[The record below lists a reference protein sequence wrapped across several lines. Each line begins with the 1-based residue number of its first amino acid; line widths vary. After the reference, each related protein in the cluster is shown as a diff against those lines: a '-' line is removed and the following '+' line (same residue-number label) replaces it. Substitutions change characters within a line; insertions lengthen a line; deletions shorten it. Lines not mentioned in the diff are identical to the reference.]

1 MAGEYYATGS
11 SIACN
16 NPEHHNHVG
25 QTPFISISGGDSY
38 VERVGGTW
46 TFYINIYIESRWN
59 IEVVWDDSR
68 PSSWDISVSQQD
80 GVVIGSTSG
89 PIRGKV
95 WQTGTTKNYVGQAVI
110 SGIRGKGERLNV
122 NIHAN
127 LRGTNGSNGIY
138 WNSKGCYINDLWQTG
153 YFDVSEIQL
162 NPTITRFWWRS
173 SEIHEDALIMEFT
186 ADQKITECRVQVTNI
201 TTGEKSGELNPGCAD
216 VTPDGTHKWFGVRSS
231 HWSGIQYAYRYRV
244 HLRIRN
250 DAGLWNAADFSTE
263 PDHSTADA
271 NTGNHKPILKKLEI
285 SYDMDSYIVNWGMD
299 IPTDIPT
306 NIIPRYP
313 RSSMGDLEYCYPRED
328 VIEGYIRFGNIRPG
342 ANVRFSLVVYSSRRF
357 EGSMYGS
364 YTSDL
369 IEESLELRQP
379 AKIEEFPNFIFGNP
393 LAYLMNNDSECNG
406 IIRFYCGEVMFAQRP
421 FKKDLEY
428 AYGYQVATLTQDEWD
443 TLYRQFRKP
452 SEVTILV
459 KVTTVGKYENIDT
472 FYHTKCILTGNAKTN
487 WIGIDG
493 VPKRTKD
500 FIAPTA
506 ERVPMRAVAWI
517 GANGE
522 ARRCT

>member
-1 MAGEYYATGS
+1 MAGEYYATSNTSDQDKPG
-11 SIACN
+11 
-16 NPEHHNHVG
+16 V
-25 QTPFISISGGDSY
+25 TTFISVRGEDSN
-38 VERVGGTW
+38 VVREGGTW
-46 TFYINIYIESRWN
+46 TFNINIYIDAIFRAYVTWN
-59 IEVVWDDSR
+59 EDMGCEWEMVLTQQNGAEIGRASGI
-68 PSSWDISVSQQD
+68 IS
-80 GVVIGSTSG
+80 GSISF
-89 PIRGKV
+89 
-95 WQTGTTKNYVGQAVI
+95 TGGGQKIHVGTATVKNIKGVGQRI
-110 SGIRGKGERLNV
+110 NV
-122 NIHAN
+122 SLHAD
-127 LRGTNGSNGIY
+127 LRGTNGPGVGIY
-138 WNSKGCYINDLWQTG
+138 WNTQKVYINHLWQTG

-186 ADQKITECRVQVTNI
+186 ADQRIAECRVQVTNL

-216 VTPDGTHKWFGVRSS
+216 VTSDGTHKWFGVRSS

-244 HLRIRN
+244 HLRICN

-263 PDHSTADA
+263 PDYSLADA
-271 NTGNHKPILKKLEI
+271 NTGNHKPVLKKLEI

-306 NIIPRYP
+306 NIMPRYP

-357 EGSMYGS
+357 EASMYGS
-364 YTSDL
+364 YRSDL
-369 IEESLELRQP
+369 IEESLELKQP

-421 FKKDLEY
+421 FKKDY
-428 AYGYQVATLTQDEWD
+428 KDAYGYQVATLTQEEWD
-443 TLYRQFRKP
+443 TLYRQFKKP
-452 SEVTILV
+452 SEVVILV
-459 KVTTVGKYENIDT
+459 KVTSVGKYEDIDT

-517 GANGE
+517 GANG
-522 ARRCT
+522 APRRCT

>member
-1 MAGEYYATGS
+1 MAGEFYATGS

-38 VERVGGTW
+38 VVRVGGTW

-59 IEVVWDDSR
+59 IEVIWDDSR

-95 WQTGTTKNYVGQAVI
+95 WQTGTVKKYVGQAVI
-110 SGIRGKGERLNV
+110 PGIRGKGERLNV

-127 LRGTNGSNGIY
+127 LRGTNGNNGIY

-162 NPTITRFWWRS
+162 NPTLTGFWWRT
-173 SEIHEDALIMEFT
+173 SEIYENALIMEFT
-186 ADQKITECRVQVTNI
+186 ADQGISGCRVQVTNLD
-201 TTGEKSGELNPGCAD
+201 TGERSGEIDPGCAD
-216 VTPDGTHKWFGVRSS
+216 VNGNTHKWFGVRDY
-231 HWSGIQYAYRYRV
+231 HWSGIQYAHHYRV
-244 HLRIRN
+244 HLRICN
-250 DAGLWNAADFSTE
+250 TDGLWNAADFSTE
-263 PDHSTADA
+263 PDYSLADA
-271 NTGNHKPILKKLEI
+271 NTGNHKPVLKTLEM
-285 SYDMDSYIVNWGMD
+285 SYDMDSYSANWAMD
-299 IPTDIPT
+299 IPTDIAPD
-306 NIIPRYP
+306 YP
-313 RSSMGDLEYCYPRED
+313 KSSMGDLEYNHPTED
-328 VIEGYIRFGNIRPG
+328 VIKGHIRYGNIRPG
-342 ANVRFSLVVYSSRRF
+342 ANVIFRLQVLSSRRF
-357 EGSMYGS
+357 ESDASHNYGS

-369 IEESLELRQP
+369 IEEFLKLRQP

-393 LAYLMNNDSECNG
+393 LAYLINNDSECNG
-406 IIRFYCGEVMFAQRP
+406 IVQLYCNEVMFAQRP

-428 AYGYQVATLTQDEWD
+428 AYGYQVASLTQEEWD

-459 KVTTVGKYENIDT
+459 KVTTVGKYEDIDT
-472 FYHTKCILTGNAKTN
+472 FYHTKCILTGNVKTN
-487 WIGIDG
+487 WIGING